1 MSFVKLAARCLMI
14 SAMPFLLSA
23 LFFRSRLRRHTVPE
37 HAHLAESAEVVPA
50 ELYYLGT
57 SYTAGSASEYHQHN
71 DVIHAMT
78 DVTLADPAEIGDGG
92 SEIHKFSQNTAL
104 ESGFVL

>member
-50 ELYYLGT
+50 ELYYLARPT
-57 SYTAGSASEYHQHN
+57 RPEARPSIISIMMSS
-71 DVIHAMT
+71 MR
-78 DVTLADPAEIGDGG
+78 
-92 SEIHKFSQNTAL
+92 
-104 ESGFVL
+104 